1 MDVDNASSPASTP
14 AEDRRKSGRATR
26 RPEVFS
32 QTNHSIIESNTTT
45 KRKRGDALDQSDS
58 ENELSES
65 DSDDAEDDEPDEE
78 EIREK
83 RRTVRKKGPK
93 KAPTK
98 KRTPAAKKPKVAGN
112 GVGRQLAFRP
122 ATNSRPPASRPRKVR
137 ARPSLASGEQGLYAE
152 VFGKSNNSET
162 AAAQWLSQYEKNPAI
177 AMRDLVNFILRCT
190 GDNLEITE
198 EQVVEV
204 DHAPEHITELQE
216 VYIAHKIPEYPL
228 ASKDKRYRA
237 FQPVLEEFFAAL
249 VQTFHHS
256 SILYTDVALLENIQI
271 WISCI
276 STAGIR
282 PFRHTAT
289 IISLAMTSALCTVA
303 REVMTTV
310 TTSRKQLENEKK
322 KKTQN
327 KGRIEAIQTA
337 VSEGEG
343 KIERL
348 DEFLQDG
355 FDTVFVHRYRD
366 VDGVIRGECLAS
378 LGKWIATYREMFF
391 EGQYLRYLGWTL
403 ADVVAHTRLIV
414 LEQLLPLYE
423 NKDNI
428 AVLHSFTDRFRPR
441 IVEMASQDADINVR
455 VAAIELLIHLREGGL
470 LEPGDIDAV
479 GKLVFDVDPRVRRVA
494 GRFFAANVQD
504 AFESSIEE
512 VSDEVNELFAEDED
526 EDEFES
532 PKRSWIKFKTLVEI
546 FQAYDDQGED
556 KTSES
561 VRNVLS
567 GAPAASRF
575 VLATEAIYPFVE
587 ELSQWQSL
595 AGYLLY
601 DHSQIED
608 EPEEDDATGLVRTLY
623 KMNEG
628 QESILLE
635 ILCAAVKL
643 RVLDI
648 AKSDIHKRGRKV
660 KALTAKIPELQE
672 EISHGLAQIIPQ
684 LLNKFGSAPEA
695 ASAVLRLE
703 HLVDLDTIQ
712 DLQKDATAYT
722 TLLNDI
728 NKQFLTHSDQDVLA
742 EASVAFLHAKSSEE
756 MREALEGKIQELW
769 DDMLDTLVAL
779 WRKKE
784 VQAGAYI
791 PDPTITELAN
801 TVTRIVN
808 LSAIIDCTSI
818 LEAVP
823 KAHSKSKKEISEAP
837 FNILLH
843 LVQRGTRQLDED
855 EDIARAETETVVNS
869 IRVLLFYFMWK
880 VQALATALKDGQ
892 ASFSTSYFEALAKGR
907 EVFASALLAIMQER
921 SGFDDLRFV
930 AATTYLDLH
939 TLFGT
944 LRNVGQ
950 GVGNNEDVL
959 FQAQGLIHEIPVQ
972 GQNLIV
978 KIQTLAERLFAKKSK
993 RGLEPA
999 EDDEP
1004 ASEDEPE
1011 DDEDEEASDSDDEA
1025 AANQRLRN
1033 SMVAEQRLCEL
1044 TGKLVLAIIG
1054 RVIDASGSRRGSL
1067 KKRLLR
1073 HKNILG
1079 HNYREVLSYLEE
1091 RKPRKVPRNRT
1102 KRASTGAA
1110 ADGEDSAGKKDFKSA
1125 ERIDD
1130 DDEDDEEGA
1139 EHENEAEP
1147 DDHAEDEDEADNA
1160 EPIEDDDEED
1170 LRNRGLLE
1178 EDIDRDG
1185 DENEN
1190 DEDGASAS
1198 ESDEDEVMGD

>member
-32 QTNHSIIESNTTT
+32 QTSHSIVDANASA

-58 ENELSES
+58 ENNLAESE
-65 DSDDAEDDEPDEE
+65 SDDAEDEEADEE

-83 RRTVRKKGPK
+83 RRTTTTRKKGPK
-93 KAPTK
+93 KAAVK
-98 KRTPAAKKPKVAGN
+98 KRTPAAKKLKVTGN

-122 ATNSRPPASRPRKVR
+122 ATNGRQPTSRPRKTK
-137 ARPSLASGEQGLYAE
+137 ARPSLVTGEQGLYAE

-162 AAAQWLSQYEKNPAI
+162 AAAQWLSQYEKHPAL

-228 ASKDKRYRA
+228 MARDKKYRA
-237 FQPVLEEFFAAL
+237 FQPVLEDFFAAL
-249 VQTFHHS
+249 IQTFHHS

-289 IISLAMTSALCTVA
+289 IISLAMTTALCTIA

-310 TTSRKQLENEKK
+310 TTSRKQLESEKK
-322 KKTQN
+322 KKAQN

-337 VSEGEG
+337 ISEGEN

-366 VDGVIRGECLAS
+366 VDGVIRGECLAA

-403 ADVVAHTRLIV
+403 ADVVAHTRLVV

-423 NKDNI
+423 NKDNV

-441 IVEMASQDADINVR
+441 IVEMASRDADIHVR
-455 VAAIELLIHLREGGL
+455 VAAIELLVHLREGGL

-479 GKLVFDVDPRVRRVA
+479 GRLVFDIDPRVRKTA

-512 VSDEVNELFAEDED
+512 VADEVNEMFADDED
-526 EDEFES
+526 EDEYES

-546 FQAYDDQGED
+546 FQAYDDQDEE
-556 KTSES
+556 KAPES
-561 VRNVLS
+561 VRNVLP
-567 GAPAASRF
+567 GAPADSRF
-575 VLATEAIYPFVE
+575 VLATEAIYPYVE

-623 KMNEG
+623 KMSEG

-643 RVLDI
+643 RVLEI
-648 AKSDIHKRGRKV
+648 AKSDIDKRGRKV
-660 KALTAKIPELQE
+660 RALTAKIPELQE

-756 MREALEGKIQELW
+756 MRDALEGKVQELW
-769 DDMLDTLVAL
+769 DDMIDTLIAL
-779 WRKKE
+779 YRKKE
-784 VQAGAYI
+784 VQAGAFI
-791 PDPTITELAN
+791 PDPTITELAH
-801 TVTRIVN
+801 TVMRIVN
-808 LSAIIDCTSI
+808 LSAIVDCTAI
-818 LEAVP
+818 LDTAP
-823 KAHSKSKKEISEAP
+823 KSHSKSKKDASEAP
-837 FNILLH
+837 FNVLMHMI
-843 LVQRGTRQLDED
+843 QRGTRKLDDD
-855 EDIARAETETVVNS
+855 EDIARAETEVVVSS
-869 IRVLLFYFMWK
+869 IRILLFYFMWK
-880 VQALATALKDGQ
+880 VQTLAAALKDGQ
-892 ASFSTSYFEALAKGR
+892 ASFSTSYFEVLAKSR
-907 EVFASALLAIMQER
+907 EAFVTTLLAIMQER
-921 SGFDDLRFV
+921 HGLDDIRFT

-939 TLFGT
+939 TLFST
-944 LRNVGQ
+944 LRNAGQ

-959 FQAQGLIHEIPVQ
+959 FQAQGLVHEIPAQGENQVSKVQ
-972 GQNLIV
+972 S
-978 KIQTLAERLFAKKSK
+978 LAERLFAKKSN
-993 RGLEPA
+993 RGLEPG

-1011 DDEDEEASDSDDEA
+1011 DDEEASDSDDEV
-1025 AANQRLRN
+1025 AANERLRN
-1033 SMVAEQRLCEL
+1033 SMIAEQRLCEL

-1073 HKNILG
+1073 HKNTLG

-1091 RKPRKVPRNRT
+1091 RKPRSAPRSRT
-1102 KRASTGAA
+1102 KRASTGGGV
-1110 ADGEDSAGKKDFKSA
+1110 DGENSTGKKDFKSA
-1125 ERIDD
+1125 ERI
-1130 DDEDDEEGA
+1130 EDNDRGA
-1139 EHENEAEP
+1139 ENEEAAEDHDHGENEDEGDGEADDAEP
-1147 DDHAEDEDEADNA
+1147 VE
-1160 EPIEDDDEED
+1160 EDDDED

-1178 EDIDRDG
+1178 EDIDRDDSQ
-1185 DENEN
+1185 DEQ
-1190 DEDGASAS
+1190 DAASAA